1 MLKGWVEKVEKQ
13 ARVPSGMRIYAIG
26 DIHGCADLLERGFAA
41 IDNDIAELRTER
53 VIHVFLGDYVDRG
66 PDTKRTLDL
75 LIDRSKKHEA
85 IFVRGNHEQLMLD
98 FLEQP
103 AVLSEWWSMGGA
115 PTLLSYGL
123 SPGSKRRPGEEFSL
137 RNELA
142 VAMPLSHR
150 LFLASLRSAYSC
162 GDFFFTHAGV
172 RPGVA
177 LDLQREDDLMWI
189 REPFLSSQVDF
200 GKVVVHG
207 HTPVREPEIR
217 NNRINIDTG
226 AYATGCLSILSIE
239 DSRLNLQL
247 VSRSGVTTS
256 TATIRG

>member
-1 MLKGWVEKVEKQ
+1 MLKGWVGKVEKR
-13 ARVPSGMRIYAIG
+13 ACAPSGIRIYAIS
-26 DIHGCADLLERGFAA
+26 DIHGCADLLESAFAV
-41 IDNDIAELRTER
+41 IDNDIAEHGTER

-75 LIDRSKKHEA
+75 LIDRGKKHEA
-85 IFVRGNHEQLMLD
+85 VFVRGNHEQLMLD
-98 FLEQP
+98 FLDQP
-103 AVLSEWWSMGGA
+103 SILSEWWSMGGA

-123 SPGSKRRPGEEFSL
+123 SPGSMRKPGEEFSL
-137 RNELA
+137 RDALA
-142 VAMPLSHR
+142 IALPLSHR

-177 LDLQREDDLMWI
+177 LDLQRQDDLMWI
-189 REPFLSSQVDF
+189 REPFLSSQLDF

-217 NNRINIDTG
+217 NNRVNIDTG

-247 VSRSGVTTS
+247 VSRSGVTSS
-256 TATIRG
+256 TGMIRG

>member
-1 MLKGWVEKVEKQ
+1 MFKGWVGKVKKR
-13 ARVPSGMRIYAIG
+13 ARAPSGIRIYAIG
-26 DIHGCADLLERGFAA
+26 DIHGCADLLERAFTV
-41 IDNDIAELRTER
+41 IDNHITGLDTER

-75 LIDRSKKHEA
+75 LIDRSKNHEA

-98 FLEQP
+98 FLKQP
-103 AVLSEWWSMGGA
+103 SILSEWWSMGGA

-123 SPGSKRRPGEEFSL
+123 SLGSKCRLGEEFSL
-137 RNELA
+137 RDALVA
-142 VAMPLSHR
+142 AMPESHR
-150 LFLASLRSAYSC
+150 AFLSSLRSAYSC

-189 REPFLSSQVDF
+189 REPFLSSRHDF

-207 HTPVREPEIR
+207 HTPVREPEMR
-217 NNRINIDTG
+217 YNRINIDTG
-226 AYATGCLSILSIE
+226 AYATGRLSILSIK
-239 DSRLNLQL
+239 DSQLGLQL

-256 TATIRG
+256 TA